1 MENLFAQIQSTNK
14 CLLGAGPMSTNS
26 IRAVMEIS
34 DKFKIPIQLIAS
46 RRQIDSDFHG
56 GGYVNNWSTEDLYNH
71 VSKYPQSNLVYLSRD
86 HSGPWQGYYEVEN
99 NLDIEEAMLSC
110 KKSLES
116 DIDNGFKFL
125 HLDPCVDIHQENIEV
140 ETILKRLFELY
151 GHIFEYSKGLNG
163 IYVEVGTDLQ
173 GDKISTLEETE
184 YILEKLKNFTLDE
197 INHSPTFYV
206 IQNGTKV
213 LETENVGEYK
223 DKILHDEKFKS
234 EIQAL
239 TQLIN
244 DYGYL
249 SKAHNCDYL
258 EIETLNSLAVN
269 GINGVNIAP
278 EYGVVETKAIINLC
292 QENSLTEELENFL
305 QISYDSGK
313 WEKWLKPESN
323 LSDSQKSTLSGHYV
337 FSTPEF
343 LELKEIISSKLNKSN
358 INLENVLYET
368 VYKAIKNSLTGLNW
382 IKNG

>member
-1 MENLFAQIQSTNK
+1 M
-14 CLLGAGPMSTNS
+14 
-26 IRAVMEIS
+26 
-34 DKFKIPIQLIAS
+34 
-46 RRQIDSDFHG
+46 
-56 GGYVNNWSTEDLYNH
+56 
-71 VSKYPQSNLVYLSRD
+71 
-86 HSGPWQGYYEVEN
+86 
-99 NLDIEEAMLSC
+99 
-110 KKSLES
+110 
-116 DIDNGFKFL
+116 
-125 HLDPCVDIHQENIEV
+125 HLDPCVDIHHENIEV

-358 INLENVLYET
+358 INFENVLYET

>member
-34 DKFKIPIQLIAS
+34 DNFKIPIQLIAS

-71 VSKYPQSNLVYLSRD
+71 VSKNMQGNLVYLSRD

-99 NLDIEEAMLSC
+99 NLGIEEAMTSC

-234 EIQAL
+234 EIQSL
-239 TQLIN
+239 TQLIK

-278 EYGVVETKAIINLC
+278 EYGVIETKAIISLC
-292 QENSLTEELENFL
+292 QENGLTEELENFL

-313 WEKWLKPESN
+313 WEKWLKPKSN
-323 LSDSQKSTLSGHYV
+323 LSDSQKSILSGHYV

-358 INLENVLYET
+358 INFENVLYET